1 MGKPLE
7 GDAESTD
14 ILYFDPVTEQFQAME
29 QKMSIG
35 RSNHLI
41 FALDEFPSAVCSVK
55 AGTGAPV
62 TDPPAGTGDTT
73 TKAPTTTAP
82 TTTGGNNGGE
92 ATTSSGDSTG
102 DNGAGSIV
110 GSF

>member
-1 MGKPLE
+1 
-7 GDAESTD
+7 
-14 ILYFDPVTEQFQAME
+14 ME

-73 TKAPTTTAP
+73 TKAPSTTASTTKAP

-92 ATTSSGDSTG
+92 STTTSGDGTGDS
-102 DNGAGSIV
+102 GAGSIV
-110 GSF
+110 GSFVLIACTAIIARL